1 MSLTLWSF
9 WQRFR
14 VMYRRPTS
22 QSQGITDGILLGA
35 EGNALSSHLLPRKK
49 QRATIGGSSG
59 EARGP
64 RASSFAQGF
73 GGQVKRILLLVHR
86 SFSGGGSA
94 PDVKRR

>member
-1 MSLTLWSF
+1 M
-9 WQRFR
+9 
-14 VMYRRPTS
+14 
-22 QSQGITDGILLGA
+22 
-35 EGNALSSHLLPRKK
+35 
-49 QRATIGGSSG
+49 RATIGGSSG

-94 PDVKRR
+94 PDVKHR